1 LTKPQSW
8 LGNFPLCPALVG
20 NVDRVDIYDIDT
32 IDIDTICALFVPFN
46 KFAYAISCAHFTELQ
61 LDALAEEIE
70 TNYPELAVL
79 WHHPASPRYIGDHKT
94 PTPGIPLLII
104 QSRADLIAEKAR
116 LREAGYYKHW
126 R

>member
-1 LTKPQSW
+1 
-8 LGNFPLCPALVG
+8 VG

-32 IDIDTICALFVPFN
+32 IDIDTVCSLHLAL
-46 KFAYAISCAHFTELQ
+46 KSFAAAISCAHFTEIQ
-61 LDALAEEIE
+61 LDTLAEEIE
-70 TNYPELAVL
+70 ENYPELAVL
-79 WHHPASPRYIGDHKT
+79 WHHPASPRYIAGHKT